1 MSSSIMPD
9 ENNQPIHLEWKG
21 KVYVKRKELSEE
33 TNHIEAYKVRHRY
46 TNYDQLIN
54 SIELQRLEPLERS
67 RTVAINKFECTSQAH
82 QFRNGIIREQFIE
95 AKKQSAKLAAD
106 VVRHKGLLG
115 AIQKIL
121 WGNEKEIKSLK
132 ASLAEKEIEIKS
144 LKEQVEEEKVDNEYQ
159 KEIAIWKKKFEKEEQ
174 RRIEL
179 GQKNRSLGGQVS
191 HAKRN
196 KVKLDSA
203 RDELTE
209 TKASNLQLSKDLE
222 IAKRELTELKVLKR
236 KYEEEIRRLKGNQN
250 G

>member
-1 MSSSIMPD
+1 MSNSMLPD
-9 ENNQPIHLEWKG
+9 ENNQPIHLKWKG
-21 KVYVKRKELSEE
+21 EVELNYEKLREE
-33 TNHIEAYKVRHRY
+33 THHIEAYKIRHRY

-67 RTVAINKFECTSQAH
+67 RTVAIIKYECTSQAL
-82 QFRNGIIREQFIE
+82 QFRNGVIREQFLE
-95 AKKQSAKLAAD
+95 AKKQAAKLAGD
-106 VVRHKGLLG
+106 VKRYQGLF
-115 AIQKIL
+115 ARIKKIL
-121 WGNEKEIKSLK
+121 FGNETEITSLK
-132 ASLAEKEIEIKS
+132 ASLVEKEIEIKA

-203 RDELTE
+203 RDELAE

-236 KYEEEIRRLKGNQN
+236 KYEEEIKRLKGNKN